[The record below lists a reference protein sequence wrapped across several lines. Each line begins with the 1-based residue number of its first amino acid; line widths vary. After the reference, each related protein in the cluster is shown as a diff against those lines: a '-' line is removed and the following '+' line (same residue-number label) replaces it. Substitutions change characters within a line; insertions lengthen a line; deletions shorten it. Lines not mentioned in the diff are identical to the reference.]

1 MQYLTSDITINVE
14 TIHSA
19 LYARFRKYNLH
30 LEALTNQDSVT
41 GQRCADT
48 HLITYMRPTSDA
60 QTVER
65 MMGRDFANRGIEL
78 QHHPVIELRVSPRSL
93 ALELVMS
100 PQAWIDQENL
110 LGKLS
115 IVRQRH
121 EFRKLISH
129 LNPETRLG
137 FWRGQHLDDMHLTA
151 DQLSYANVFEHWMA
165 TYTDRQDYFRAGMW
179 YTADQITD
187 NIAVELF
194 NRSQELYS
202 LYNFITWTGNNDFR
216 SFYQHGTIAMTA

>member
-1 MQYLTSDITINVE
+1 MQYLTSDTLINVE
-14 TIHSA
+14 TVHAA
-19 LYARFRKYNLH
+19 LYARFRKYNIH
-30 LEALTNQDSVT
+30 LDASLNKESVT
-41 GQRCADT
+41 GHSHTDT
-48 HLITYMRPTSDA
+48 QTVTYMRPTAEA

-65 MMGRDFANRGIEL
+65 VMGRDIANRPIDL
-78 QHHPVIELRVSPRSL
+78 HCHPVIELRANANSL
-93 ALELVMS
+93 VLELVMS

-129 LNPETRLG
+129 LNPEMRLG
-137 FWRGQHLDDMHLTA
+137 FWRGQQLDDMHLTA

-179 YTADQITD
+179 YSADQITD
-187 NIAVELF
+187 NMAVELF
-194 NRSQELYS
+194 NRAQELYS
-202 LYNFITWTGNNDFR
+202 LYNFMTWTGNNDFR
-216 SFYQHGTIAMTA
+216 SFYQHGAIAMSA